1 MKQLTFRLIAA
12 LAMITGVQSALAQDL
27 GCSSLVSLNGGTIEV
42 ESVESEGSSDDTENV
57 QCALDAATE
66 GGYRD
71 VFLTSPQYTIGAIAV
86 TGFVGDLR
94 GRSKAGTHVTI
105 EDSSL
110 SCDGAIGVALEFRV
124 GTASVRNMT
133 LHVDSPCG
141 DGGSASVIAYY
152 SDPNKCSNRTTFGN
166 VDRVVINGQGT
177 SGLDAVTGVTM
188 QAAPGCTAA
197 NERILGTL
205 KVNRSEMTQLDFG
218 VISSVAGGGQ
228 VDVNYNTFDMVGL
241 PLTILD
247 AAQSTTVLSNT
258 FNFNDVP
265 GYPAGTGLGTTAVF
279 IASTS
284 DSPASNSTTMKSNKF
299 KDAGASSAGYG
310 ILAGQQGSSIA
321 HTMLVSANTFT
332 GNSSS
337 TDGAGLAAIDT
348 NDGLVSG
355 NRFSGKADTW
365 IDLRSGTK
373 ADGYVGGNVSG
384 WAIVANDFGA
394 SQATTD
400 VLLGTRTSGI
410 IVGKDQDLPKVDDQ
424 TGNNDVLESSS
435 GSWSPAWGN
444 ARGSGGADARS
455 IFEQQLE
462 TLINMRKRR

>member
-57 QCALDAATE
+57 QCALDAAAE

-284 DSPASNSTTMKSNKF
+284 DSPASNSTTIKSNKF

-355 NRFSGKADTW
+355 NRFSGKAGTW

>member
-310 ILAGQQGSSIA
+310 ILTGQQGSSIA

>member
-284 DSPASNSTTMKSNKF
+284 DSPASNSTTIKSNKF

-310 ILAGQQGSSIA
+310 ILTGQQGSSIA

-355 NRFSGKADTW
+355 NRFSGKAGTW

-410 IVGKDQDLPKVDDQ
+410 IVGKDQALPKVDDQ

>member
-110 SCDGAIGVALEFRV
+110 SCDGAIGVAIEFRV

-284 DSPASNSTTMKSNKF
+284 DSPASNSTTIKSNKF

-355 NRFSGKADTW
+355 NRFSGKAGTW

-435 GSWSPAWGN
+435 GSWGPAWGN

>member
-258 FNFNDVP
+258 FNFNDAP

-284 DSPASNSTTMKSNKF
+284 DSPASNSTTIKSNKF

-355 NRFSGKADTW
+355 NRFSGKAGTW

-435 GSWSPAWGN
+435 GSWGPAWGN

-455 IFEQQLE
+455 IFEQQLK

>member
-1 MKQLTFRLIAA
+1 MQFALRLIVA
-12 LAMITGVQSALAQDL
+12 LAIITGFQSALAQDL
-27 GCSSLVSLNGGTIEV
+27 GCSSSVSLNGGTIEV
-42 ESVESEGSSDDTENV
+42 EADAAGDDTENI
-57 QCALDAATE
+57 QCALDAATD

-71 VFLTSPQYTIGAIAV
+71 VFLTSPEYSIGAIAV
-86 TGFVGDLR
+86 TGFTGDLR
-94 GRSKAGTHVTI
+94 GRSKANTNVTI
-105 EDSSL
+105 QDSSL
-110 SCDGAIGVALEFRV
+110 SCDGAIGVALEFRA

-133 LHVDSPCG
+133 LSVDSPCG

-152 SDPNKCSNRTTFGN
+152 SDPDQCSKRTTFGN
-166 VDRVVINGQGT
+166 VDRVVINGTGT
-177 SGLDAVTGVTM
+177 SGLDAVTGVLM
-188 QAAPGCTAA
+188 EAAPGCTAD

-205 KVNRSEMTQLDFG
+205 KVNRSDMAELDFG

-241 PLTILD
+241 PLTIID
-247 AAQSTTVLSNT
+247 ASQSTTVLSNT

-284 DSPASNSTTMKSNKF
+284 DSPASNSTTIKSNKF

-355 NRFSGKADTW
+355 NRFSGKAGTW

-435 GSWSPAWGN
+435 GSWGPAWGN

-462 TLINMRKRR
+462 TLINMR

>member
-310 ILAGQQGSSIA
+310 ILTGQQGSSIA

-348 NDGLVSG
+348 NGGLVSG
-355 NRFSGKADTW
+355 NRFSGKAGTW